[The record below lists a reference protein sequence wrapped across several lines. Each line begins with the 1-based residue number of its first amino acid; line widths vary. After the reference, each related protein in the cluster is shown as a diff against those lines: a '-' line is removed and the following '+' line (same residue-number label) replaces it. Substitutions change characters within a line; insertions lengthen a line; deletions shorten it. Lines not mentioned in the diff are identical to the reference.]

1 LRSLIKRWTKDA
13 DPTPVVPAVPTG
25 ERVYAIGDIHGSLA
39 ALQEIHELIQ
49 QDADTYSGKKTVVY
63 LGDYIDRGEHS
74 SQVIDLLLDKALTGF
89 NPIHLL
95 GNHEQSLL
103 DFLEHPL
110 LVAAWLS
117 YGGRATL
124 QSYGVLVSPDFRN
137 KYLEVLRDDLAS
149 QLPQRHLE
157 FYRSMK
163 LYHLVGSYCFVH
175 AGIRPGVHLHE
186 QRNEDLLW
194 IREDFT
200 QSQIRHD
207 HIVVHGHS
215 ITSEV
220 DWRDNR
226 IGIDTGAFHSGVLTC
241 LVLEG
246 SERRLLQTG
255 EAARKK
261 VS

>member
-1 LRSLIKRWTKDA
+1 LRSLIKRWTTAA

-25 ERVYAIGDIHGSLA
+25 ERVYAIGDIHGSMA
-39 ALQEIHELIQ
+39 ELQQLHELIQ
-49 QDADTYSGKKTVVY
+49 QDAATYSGKKTIVY

-74 SQVIDLLLDKALTGF
+74 RQVVDLLLDAPLTGF
-89 NPIHLL
+89 NSIHLL

-103 DFLEHPL
+103 DFLEHPR

-124 QSYGVLVSPDFRN
+124 HSYGVRLAPDFRN
-137 KYLEVLRDDLAS
+137 EYLEVVRDDLVR

-157 FYRSMK
+157 FYRSMRTYY
-163 LYHLVGSYCFVH
+163 LAGSYCFVH
-175 AGIRPGVHLHE
+175 AGIRPGVPLNE

-194 IREDFT
+194 IRDDFT
-200 QSQIRHD
+200 QSQVRHD

-220 DWRDNR
+220 DWRENR

-246 SERRLLQTG
+246 GERRLLQTG
-255 EAARKK
+255 ESSRKI